1 MNNERVLAYV
11 DTILGIVEKDV
22 LIDKTVEFL
31 VQEFKLSNCSIH
43 MFSEVRRFYDGSKES
58 LDSIEGDIWRQVSE
72 AKISL
77 SADITK
83 EWPGKTGMA
92 KYVCAIPWVQ
102 DRQLKG
108 LCCLYSDVP
117 VAPLAQFVQTVIDK
131 LGRAVV
137 TANQYHQVQISAV
150 TDKLTGLYNRGYF
163 MEAIERELQRA
174 RVDKKPTSL
183 LIFDIDDFKKYNDT
197 YGHPEG
203 DQILVK
209 VADCLRHNVR
219 PGDIACRYG
228 GEEFV
233 IILPGANT
241 DASFKRAE
249 HLRQAVQDSSP
260 LTISIGVVSCL
271 NSSASAETLLKEA
284 DKAMYKAK
292 ETGKNRTV
300 NSVIVDKN
308 LGVIDVQDA
317 NNIGTF

>member
-1 MNNERVLAYV
+1 
-11 DTILGIVEKDV
+11 
-22 LIDKTVEFL
+22 
-31 VQEFKLSNCSIH
+31 
-43 MFSEVRRFYDGSKES
+43 
-58 LDSIEGDIWRQVSE
+58 
-72 AKISL
+72 
-77 SADITK
+77 
-83 EWPGKTGMA
+83 
-92 KYVCAIPWVQ
+92 
-102 DRQLKG
+102 
-108 LCCLYSDVP
+108 LYSDVP

-163 MEAIERELQRA
+163 MEAIEREIQRA
-174 RVDKKPTSL
+174 RVDKKSTSL

-203 DQILVK
+203 DQVLVK

-241 DASFKRAE
+241 DASYKRAE